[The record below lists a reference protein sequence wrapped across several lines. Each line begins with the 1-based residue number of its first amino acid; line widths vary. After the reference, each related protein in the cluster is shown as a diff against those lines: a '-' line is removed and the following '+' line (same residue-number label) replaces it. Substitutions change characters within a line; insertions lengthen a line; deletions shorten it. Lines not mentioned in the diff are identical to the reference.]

1 MFDNIGGKIK
11 TLAEATCV
19 LGILGSV
26 IWAIATLMQS
36 DYYHVTILES
46 ILILGLG
53 SLGAWVGSFITYG
66 FGELI
71 ENTTRI
77 HEDNLELQK
86 ILTLIKN
93 KSGEIDL
100 QEDEASAISDNCE
113 EKRQVIQSR
122 KMNHLKC
129 IKLIARRMKLC
140 VLYVA
145 KFKNLTGSCAG
156 IVELVSRMN
165 NNNI

>member
-1 MFDNIGGKIK
+1 MFDDIAGKIK
-11 TLAEATCV
+11 ALAKVTCG
-19 LGILGSV
+19 LGIAASIMGAFAL
-26 IWAIATLMQS
+26 WAQS
-36 DYYHVTILES
+36 SPYNSTTSAGVLV
-46 ILILGLG
+46 LVLG
-53 SLGAWVGSFITYG
+53 SLASWIGSFFTYG

>member
-11 TLAEATCV
+11 TLAAVTCG
-19 LGILGSV
+19 LGIIASIIG
-26 IWAIATLMQS
+26 AIALWIQDSSYNPTAFTGVL
-36 DYYHVTILES
+36 VLV
-46 ILILGLG
+46 LG
-53 SLGAWVGSFITYG
+53 SLASWIGSFFTYG

-113 EKRQVIQSR
+113 EKKTSDSKQENEPLEMYKVDRSANEIVCPVCGKVQKSDR
-122 KMNHLKC
+122 
-129 IKLIARRMKLC
+129 KLC
-140 VLYVA
+140 WNCGA
-145 KFKNLTGSCAG
+145 RFTD
-156 IVELVSRMN
+156 E
-165 NNNI
+165 

>member
-1 MFDNIGGKIK
+1 MFDDIAGKIK
-11 TLAEATCV
+11 ALAKVTCG
-19 LGILGSV
+19 LGIAASIMGAFAL
-26 IWAIATLMQS
+26 WAQS
-36 DYYHVTILES
+36 SPYNSTTSAGVLV
-46 ILILGLG
+46 LVLG
-53 SLGAWVGSFITYG
+53 SLASWIGSFFTYG

-113 EKRQVIQSR
+113 
-122 KMNHLKC
+122 
-129 IKLIARRMKLC
+129 
-140 VLYVA
+140 
-145 KFKNLTGSCAG
+145 
-156 IVELVSRMN
+156 
-165 NNNI
+165 

>member
-1 MFDNIGGKIK
+1 MFDDIAGKIK
-11 TLAEATCV
+11 ALAKVTCG
-19 LGILGSV
+19 LGIAASIMGAFAL
-26 IWAIATLMQS
+26 WAQS
-36 DYYHVTILES
+36 SPYNSPTSAGVLV
-46 ILILGLG
+46 LVLG
-53 SLGAWVGSFITYG
+53 SLASWIGSFFTYG

-113 EKRQVIQSR
+113 EKKTSDSKQENEPLEMYKVDRSANEIVCPVCGKVQKSDR
-122 KMNHLKC
+122 
-129 IKLIARRMKLC
+129 KLC
-140 VLYVA
+140 WNCGA
-145 KFKNLTGSCAG
+145 RFTD
-156 IVELVSRMN
+156 E
-165 NNNI
+165 

>member
-11 TLAEATCV
+11 TLAEVGCR
-19 LGILGSV
+19 LGI
-26 IWAIATLMQS
+26 TLF
-36 DYYHVTILES
+36 VLAA
-46 ILILGLG
+46 ILIGMQGDIFTGLLVLVLG
-53 SLGAWVGSFITYG
+53 SLGTWIGGFFTYG

-100 QEDEASAISDNCE
+100 QENETSTISDNCKAKKTSDSKQE
-113 EKRQVIQSR
+113 NESLEMYKVDRSANEIVCPVCGKVQKPDR
-122 KMNHLKC
+122 
-129 IKLIARRMKLC
+129 KLC
-140 VLYVA
+140 WNCGAL
-145 KFKNLTGSCAG
+145 FTD
-156 IVELVSRMN
+156 EE
-165 NNNI
+165 

>member
-11 TLAEATCV
+11 TLAEVVCI
-19 LGILGSV
+19 LGIVGSV
-26 IWAIATLMQS
+26 LWAIATLLQS
-36 DYYHVTILES
+36 NYHHVTILES

-53 SLGAWVGSFITYG
+53 SLGSWVGSFITYG

-100 QEDEASAISDNCE
+100 QENGASAISDNCE
-113 EKRQVIQSR
+113 GKKTSDSKQENESLEMYKVDRSANEIVCPVCGKVQKPDR
-122 KMNHLKC
+122 
-129 IKLIARRMKLC
+129 KLC
-140 VLYVA
+140 WNCGAL
-145 KFKNLTGSCAG
+145 FTD
-156 IVELVSRMN
+156 EE
-165 NNNI
+165 